1 MRVTENSTMKMVL
14 AMLQQQQE
22 KVNTLQLQVSSGS
35 RINEPSDD
43 PISAQQA
50 LDLKGLLAATDQY
63 SRNIQTGTTW
73 LNQMDSSMSDMNN
86 VLTRVKE
93 LATQMANGTYNAG
106 DRQTAANEVTQ
117 LRDQMLALGNTQ
129 IAGKYIFGGFA
140 GDQPPFVTT
149 DGVPSSGD
157 MTGDFKGTDDP
168 LQIQIGQQSF
178 IAINYSGGK
187 LLRGGTP
194 PAKPPSSGTDVIGT
208 LNDLITALNSNDEP
222 GIGSSINGLNSSLQQ
237 IQAAQGDVG
246 ARENRLQNADNI
258 LTGTKDYL
266 TKAISAKQ
274 DTDLTQ
280 VLSDLAKQ
288 QLAYQATLAASAQ
301 FSKLSLLDYM

>member
-22 KVNTLQLQVSSGS
+22 KVNTLQQQVSSGS

-106 DRQTAANEVTQ
+106 ARQTAANEVTQ
-117 LRDQMLALGNTQ
+117 LRDQMIALGNTQ

-140 GDQPPFVTT
+140 SDQPPFVAT
-149 DGVPSSGD
+149 DGVPPSVEK
-157 MTGDFKGTDDP
+157 TGDFKGTDDP
-168 LQIQIGQQSF
+168 LQIQIDQQSF

-194 PAKPPSSGTDVIGT
+194 PGSSGTDVIGT
-208 LNDLITALNSNDEP
+208 LNDLITALNSNNGP
-222 GIGSSINGLNSSLQQ
+222 GIASSINGLNGSLQQ